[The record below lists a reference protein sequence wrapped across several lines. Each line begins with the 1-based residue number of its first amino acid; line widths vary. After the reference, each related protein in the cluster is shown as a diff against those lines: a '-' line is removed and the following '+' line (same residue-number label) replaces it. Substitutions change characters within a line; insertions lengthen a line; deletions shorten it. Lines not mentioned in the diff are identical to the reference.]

1 MVEGGIRRAVKSNQ
15 ELNLN
20 HQFTGTVEEERG
32 SLFSL
37 FTLVSTK
44 VLAEKTAG
52 GSGTD
57 KCPVVTQGPK
67 PIAF

>member
-1 MVEGGIRRAVKSNQ
+1 MVEGGIRRALKSNQ
-15 ELNLN
+15 ELNPN
-20 HQFTGTVEEERG
+20 HQFTGAVEEGG

-37 FTLVSTK
+37 FTLVSMK

-52 GSGTD
+52 GSGID
-57 KCPVVTQGPK
+57 KCPVVSQGPK